1 MTNDKKLKSKDLAK
15 VKGGAA
21 KTTTAKTVVKA
32 SMGRTSA
39 PASSVKGVNLGTKRG

>member
-21 KTTTAKTVVKA
+21 KTTATSISKA